1 MEKKNRILNSSYKKM
16 QGQVQSI
23 YGDYSQIIEVE

>member
-1 MEKKNRILNSSYKKM
+1 MEKKNRILNFSYKKM

-23 YGDYSQIIEVE
+23 YGDYSQTIEE